1 MLGVNQ
7 GQTSMS
13 YHSTWGEG
21 EKKLSLKQYQWI
33 FFPLVAQ
40 WSLLCVVLCWI
51 LVVCPIVYTQN
62 FVTILLCW
70 QLTDTVLF
78 YSASKWNFDRTTTNL
93 VCFSQ
98 CRHIGYHDVSWLCK
112 TPKNQSNCHKEFSTL
127 LFTPCND
134 AVIIAMWCCLWWI
147 IDLYWY

>member
-51 LVVCPIVYTQN
+51 LVVFPIVYTQN

-93 VCFSQ
+93 CFSQ
-98 CRHIGYHDVSWLCK
+98 CRHIGYHDMCHDCAK
-112 TPKNQSNCHKEFSTL
+112 PPKIK
-127 LFTPCND
+127 
-134 AVIIAMWCCLWWI
+134 VIITRNFQLSCSHHAMML
-147 IDLYWY
+147 LLLR